1 MFLDKIFKNDK
12 GEYVNILDVLFGK
25 NDLENYIYTIA
36 EAHAIDLI
44 ASTIAKTEIQTF
56 EMKKNKIE
64 ENRGNLYWTLNIQ
77 PNFNENGT
85 SFLYRLV
92 CKLLIDGSA
101 LVLINGSN
109 NEYLYVADDFNISD
123 KVLKEKVFT
132 DIMISDAEGN
142 SISATKKYTTD
153 NTIYFCLNN
162 NLLKTAGEDFK
173 RNTVKILKAAQGSF
187 IKANTGKWK
196 LKKPGGQPML
206 MDAETGQQ
214 LDLKDYKE
222 RITDGLFKE
231 DDAVVLLSE
240 MFDLTNLNENNQKN
254 LTDFENTFLRISKT
268 VAQKWK
274 IPLDVFFGDFT
285 DKSNGMNNFIT
296 FAVDLYY
303 ELIEDGFNISLVGK
317 QSYLKGEYVKFD
329 RSTIFHRD
337 VLDCGTGIDKLT
349 ANKFSRNEINKF
361 LRLPYIDEDWANEHA
376 LTKNYENV
384 KGGAG
389 SEE

>member
-12 GEYVNILDVLFGK
+12 GEYVNIFDVLFGK

-64 ENRGNLYWTLNIQ
+64 ENKGNLYWTLNIQ

-85 SFLYRLV
+85 SFLYKLV
-92 CKLLIDGSA
+92 SKILVDKSA

-109 NEYLYVADDFNISD
+109 NEYLYVADEFNISD
-123 KVLKEKVFT
+123 KVLKEKLFT
-132 DIMISDAEGN
+132 DITISDEEGN
-142 SISATKKYTTD
+142 SINVTKKYTTD
-153 NTIYFCLNN
+153 NTIYFCLKN
-162 NLLKTAGEDFK
+162 NLLKTASENFK
-173 RNTVKILKAAQGSF
+173 QNTGKILKAAQGSF

-196 LKKPGGQPML
+196 LKKPGGQPTL

-231 DDAVVLLSE
+231 EDSVVLLSE
-240 MFDLTNLNENNQKN
+240 MFDLINLNQNNEKN

-285 DKSNGMNNFIT
+285 DKSNGLNNFIT

-329 RSTIFHRD
+329 RSTISHKD

-361 LRLPYIDEDWANEHA
+361 LKLPYIDEDWANEHA

-384 KGGAG
+384 KGGAE
-389 SEE
+389 SEK

>member
-12 GEYVNILDVLFGK
+12 GEYVNILEVLFGK

-85 SFLYRLV
+85 SFLYKLV

-109 NEYLYVADDFNISD
+109 NEYLYVADEFNISD

-132 DIMISDAEGN
+132 DIMISDTEGN
-142 SISATKKYTTD
+142 SISVTKKYTTD

-173 RNTVKILKAAQGSF
+173 RNTEKILKAAQGSF

-329 RSTIFHRD
+329 RSTISHRD

>member
-12 GEYVNILDVLFGK
+12 GEYVNILEVLFGK

-109 NEYLYVADDFNISD
+109 NEYLYVADEFNISD

-132 DIMISDAEGN
+132 DIMISDTEGN
-142 SISATKKYTTD
+142 SISVTKKYTTD

-173 RNTVKILKAAQGSF
+173 RNTGKILKATQGSF

-285 DKSNGMNNFIT
+285 DKSNGTNNFIT

-384 KGGAG
+384 KGGAR

>member
-12 GEYVNILDVLFGK
+12 GEYVNIFDVLFGK

-56 EMKKNKIE
+56 EMKQNKIE
-64 ENRGNLYWTLNIQ
+64 ENKGNLYWTLNIQ

-85 SFLYRLV
+85 NFLYKLV
-92 CKLLIDGSA
+92 SKILVDKSA

-109 NEYLYVADDFNISD
+109 NEYLYVADEFNISD
-123 KVLKEKVFT
+123 KVLKEKLFT
-132 DIMISDAEGN
+132 DITISDAEGN
-142 SISATKKYTTD
+142 SINVTKKYTTD
-153 NTIYFCLNN
+153 NTIYFCLKN
-162 NLLKTAGEDFK
+162 NLLKTASENFK
-173 RNTVKILKAAQGSF
+173 QNTGKILKAAQGSF

-196 LKKPGGQPML
+196 LKKPGGQPTL

-231 DDAVVLLSE
+231 EDSVVLLSE
-240 MFDLTNLNENNQKN
+240 MFDLINLNQNNEKN

-285 DKSNGMNNFIT
+285 DKSNGLNNFIT

-329 RSTIFHRD
+329 RSTISHKD

-361 LRLPYIDEDWANEHA
+361 LKLPYIDEDWANEHA

-384 KGGAG
+384 KGGAE
-389 SEE
+389 SEK

>member
-1 MFLDKIFKNDK
+1 
-12 GEYVNILDVLFGK
+12 
-25 NDLENYIYTIA
+25 
-36 EAHAIDLI
+36 
-44 ASTIAKTEIQTF
+44 
-56 EMKKNKIE
+56 
-64 ENRGNLYWTLNIQ
+64 
-77 PNFNENGT
+77 
-85 SFLYRLV
+85 
-92 CKLLIDGSA
+92 
-101 LVLINGSN
+101 
-109 NEYLYVADDFNISD
+109 
-123 KVLKEKVFT
+123 
-132 DIMISDAEGN
+132 
-142 SISATKKYTTD
+142 
-153 NTIYFCLNN
+153 
-162 NLLKTAGEDFK
+162 
-173 RNTVKILKAAQGSF
+173 
-187 IKANTGKWK
+187 
-196 LKKPGGQPML
+196 ML

-240 MFDLTNLNENNQKN
+240 MFDLTNLNGNNQKN

-285 DKSNGMNNFIT
+285 DKSNGTNNFIT

-317 QSYLKGEYVKFD
+317 QSYLKGEYVKFN
-329 RSTIFHRD
+329 RSTISHRD

-361 LRLPYIDEDWANEHA
+361 LRLPYIDEEWANEHA

>member
-12 GEYVNILDVLFGK
+12 GEYVNIFDVLFGK

-56 EMKKNKIE
+56 EMKQNKIE
-64 ENRGNLYWTLNIQ
+64 ENKGNLYWTLNIQ

-85 SFLYRLV
+85 SFLYKLV
-92 CKLLIDGSA
+92 SKILVDKSA

-109 NEYLYVADDFNISD
+109 NEYLYVADEFNISD
-123 KVLKEKVFT
+123 KVLKEKLFT
-132 DIMISDAEGN
+132 DITISDAEGN
-142 SISATKKYTTD
+142 SINVTKKYTTD
-153 NTIYFCLNN
+153 NTIYFCLKN
-162 NLLKTAGEDFK
+162 NLLKTASENFK
-173 RNTVKILKAAQGSF
+173 QNTGKILKAAQGSF

-196 LKKPGGQPML
+196 LKKPGGQPTL

-231 DDAVVLLSE
+231 EDSVVLLSE
-240 MFDLTNLNENNQKN
+240 MFDLINLNQNNEKN

-285 DKSNGMNNFIT
+285 DKSNGLNNFIT

-329 RSTIFHRD
+329 RSTISHKD

-384 KGGAG
+384 KGGAE
-389 SEE
+389 SEK

>member
-12 GEYVNILDVLFGK
+12 GEYVNILEVLFGK

-85 SFLYRLV
+85 SFLYKLV
-92 CKLLIDGSA
+92 CKLLINGSA

-109 NEYLYVADDFNISD
+109 NEYLYVADEFNISD

-173 RNTVKILKAAQGSF
+173 RNTGKILKAAQGSF

-285 DKSNGMNNFIT
+285 DKSNGTNNFIT
-296 FAVDLYY
+296 FGVDLYY
-303 ELIEDGFNISLVGK
+303 ELIEDSFNISLVGK
-317 QSYLKGEYVKFD
+317 QSYLKGEYVKFN
-329 RSTIFHRD
+329 RSTISHRD

>member
-109 NEYLYVADDFNISD
+109 NEYLYVADEFNISD

-162 NLLKTAGEDFK
+162 NLLKTASEDFK

-329 RSTIFHRD
+329 RSTISHRD

>member
-12 GEYVNILDVLFGK
+12 GEYVDILDVLFGK

-56 EMKKNKIE
+56 EMQKNKIE
-64 ENRGNLYWTLNIQ
+64 ESRGNLYWTLNIQ

-85 SFLYRLV
+85 SFLYKLV
-92 CKLLIDGSA
+92 CKLLVDSSA

-109 NEYLYVADDFNISD
+109 NEHLYVADRFNISD
-123 KVLKEKVFT
+123 KILKEKVFT

-162 NLLKTAGEDFK
+162 NLLRTAGENFK
-173 RNTVKILKAAQGSF
+173 RNTGKILKAAQGSF

-240 MFDLTNLNENNQKN
+240 MFDLTNLNGNNQKN

-285 DKSNGMNNFIT
+285 DKSNGTNNFIT

-329 RSTIFHRD
+329 RSTISHRD

>member
-12 GEYVNILDVLFGK
+12 GEYVNIFDVLFGK

-56 EMKKNKIE
+56 EMKQNKIE
-64 ENRGNLYWTLNIQ
+64 ENKGNLYWTLNIQ

-85 SFLYRLV
+85 SFLYKLV
-92 CKLLIDGSA
+92 SKILVDKSA

-109 NEYLYVADDFNISD
+109 NEYLYVADEFNISD
-123 KVLKEKVFT
+123 KVLKEKLFT
-132 DIMISDAEGN
+132 DITISDAEGN
-142 SISATKKYTTD
+142 SINVTKKYTTD
-153 NTIYFCLNN
+153 NTIYFCLKN
-162 NLLKTAGEDFK
+162 NLLKTASENFK
-173 RNTVKILKAAQGSF
+173 QNTGKILKAAQGSF

-196 LKKPGGQPML
+196 LKKPGGQPTL

-231 DDAVVLLSE
+231 EDSVVLLSE
-240 MFDLTNLNENNQKN
+240 MFDLINLNQNNEKN

-285 DKSNGMNNFIT
+285 DKSNGLNNFIT

-329 RSTIFHRD
+329 RSTISHKD

-361 LRLPYIDEDWANEHA
+361 LKLPYIDEDWANEHA

-384 KGGAG
+384 KGGAE
-389 SEE
+389 SEK

>member
-12 GEYVNILDVLFGK
+12 GEYVNILEVLFGK

-85 SFLYRLV
+85 SFLYKLV
-92 CKLLIDGSA
+92 CKLLINGSA

-109 NEYLYVADDFNISD
+109 NEYLYVADEFNISD

-173 RNTVKILKAAQGSF
+173 RNTEKILKAAQGSF

-285 DKSNGMNNFIT
+285 DKSNGTNNFIT
-296 FAVDLYY
+296 FGVDLYY

-317 QSYLKGEYVKFD
+317 QSYLKGEYVKFN
-329 RSTIFHRD
+329 RSTISHRD

>member
-12 GEYVNILDVLFGK
+12 GEYVDILDVLFGK
-25 NDLENYIYTIA
+25 TDLENYIYTIA

-64 ENRGNLYWTLNIQ
+64 ESRGNLYWTLNIQ

-85 SFLYRLV
+85 SFLYKLV
-92 CKLLIDGSA
+92 CKLLVNSSA

-109 NEYLYVADDFNISD
+109 NEYLYVADRFSISD

-142 SISATKKYTTD
+142 STSATKKYTTD

-162 NLLKTAGEDFK
+162 NLLRTAGENFK
-173 RNTVKILKAAQGSF
+173 RNTGKILKAAQGSF

-206 MDAETGQQ
+206 MDAATGQQ

-231 DDAVVLLSE
+231 DDAVILLSE
-240 MFDLTNLNENNQKN
+240 MFDLTNLNQNKEKN

-274 IPLDVFFGDFT
+274 IPFDVFFGDFT
-285 DKSNGMNNFIT
+285 DKSNGSNNFIT

-329 RSTIFHRD
+329 RSTISHRD

>member
-1 MFLDKIFKNDK
+1 MFLGKIFKNDK
-12 GEYVNILDVLFGK
+12 GEYVSILEVLFGK
-25 NDLENYIYTIA
+25 NNLENYIYTMA

-44 ASTIAKTEIQTF
+44 ASIIAKTEIQTF

-64 ENRGNLYWTLNIQ
+64 ENRGDLYWTLNIQ

-85 SFLYRLV
+85 SFLYKLV
-92 CKLLIDGSA
+92 CKLLVDGSA

-109 NEYLYVADDFNISD
+109 NEYLYIADEFNISD
-123 KVLKEKVFT
+123 RVLKEKVFT
-132 DIMISDAEGN
+132 DITISDAEGN
-142 SISATKKYTTD
+142 SINTTKKYTTD
-153 NTIYFCLNN
+153 NTIYFSLKN
-162 NLLKTAGEDFK
+162 NLLKQASESFK
-173 RNTVKILKAAQGSF
+173 TNSGKILKTAQSSF
-187 IKANTGKWK
+187 IKTNTGKWK
-196 LKKPGGQPML
+196 LKKPGGQPTL
-206 MDAETGQQ
+206 IDAETNKPIE
-214 LDLKDYKE
+214 LKEYTEK
-222 RITDGLFKE
+222 ITKGLFEE

-240 MFDLTNLNENNQKN
+240 MFDLINLNLNNQKN
-254 LTDFENTFLRISKT
+254 ITDFESIFLRTSKT

-285 DKSNGMNNFIT
+285 DKSNGLNNFIT
-296 FAVDLYY
+296 FGVDLYY

-317 QSYLKGEYVKFD
+317 QSYLKGEYVKFN
-329 RSTIFHRD
+329 RSTIAHKD
-337 VLDCGTGIDKLT
+337 VLDCGTSIDKLT

-384 KGGAG
+384 KGGAN

>member
-12 GEYVNILDVLFGK
+12 GEYVNILEVLFGK

-109 NEYLYVADDFNISD
+109 NEYLYVADEFNISD

-132 DIMISDAEGN
+132 DIMISDTEGN
-142 SISATKKYTTD
+142 SISVTKKYTTD

-173 RNTVKILKAAQGSF
+173 RNTRKILKAAQGSF

-329 RSTIFHRD
+329 RSTISHRD

-384 KGGAG
+384 KGGAR

>member
-12 GEYVNILDVLFGK
+12 GEYVDILDVLFGK

-56 EMKKNKIE
+56 EMQKNKIE
-64 ENRGNLYWTLNIQ
+64 ESRGNLYWTLNIQ

-85 SFLYRLV
+85 SFLYKLV
-92 CKLLIDGSA
+92 CKLLVDSSA

-109 NEYLYVADDFNISD
+109 NEYLYVADRFNISD

-162 NLLKTAGEDFK
+162 KLLRTAGENFK
-173 RNTVKILKAAQGSF
+173 LNTGKILKAAQGSF

-206 MDAETGQQ
+206 MDVATGQQ

-231 DDAVVLLSE
+231 DDAVILLSE
-240 MFDLTNLNENNQKN
+240 MFDLTNLNQNKEKN

-274 IPLDVFFGDFT
+274 IPFDVFFGDFT
-285 DKSNGMNNFIT
+285 DKSNGLNNFIT

-329 RSTIFHRD
+329 RSTISHRD

>member
-12 GEYVNILDVLFGK
+12 GEYVNILEVLFGK

-109 NEYLYVADDFNISD
+109 NEYLYVADEFNISD

-132 DIMISDAEGN
+132 DIMISDTEGN
-142 SISATKKYTTD
+142 SISVTKKYTTD

-162 NLLKTAGEDFK
+162 NLLKTAGENFK
-173 RNTVKILKAAQGSF
+173 RNTEKILKAAQGSF

-285 DKSNGMNNFIT
+285 DKSNGLNNFIT

-329 RSTIFHRD
+329 RSTISHRD

>member
-12 GEYVNILDVLFGK
+12 GEYVNIFEVLFGK

-64 ENRGNLYWTLNIQ
+64 ENKGNLYWTLNIQ

-85 SFLYRLV
+85 SFLYKLV
-92 CKLLIDGSA
+92 SKILVDKSA

-109 NEYLYVADDFNISD
+109 NEYLYVADEFNISD
-123 KVLKEKVFT
+123 KVLKEKLFT
-132 DIMISDAEGN
+132 DITISDEEGN
-142 SISATKKYTTD
+142 SINVTKKYTTD
-153 NTIYFCLNN
+153 NTIYFCLKN
-162 NLLKTAGEDFK
+162 NLLKTASENFK
-173 RNTVKILKAAQGSF
+173 QNTGKILKAAQGSF

-196 LKKPGGQPML
+196 LKKPGGQPTL

-231 DDAVVLLSE
+231 EDSVVLLSE
-240 MFDLTNLNENNQKN
+240 MFDLINLNQNNEKN

-285 DKSNGMNNFIT
+285 DKSNGLNNFIT

-329 RSTIFHRD
+329 RSTISHKD

-361 LRLPYIDEDWANEHA
+361 LKLPYIDEDWANEHA

-384 KGGAG
+384 KGGAE
-389 SEE
+389 SEK

>member
-1 MFLDKIFKNDK
+1 MFPDKIFKNDK
-12 GEYVNILDVLFGK
+12 GEYVDILDVLFGK
-25 NDLENYIYTIA
+25 TDLENYIYTIA

-64 ENRGNLYWTLNIQ
+64 ESRGNLYWTLNIQ

-85 SFLYRLV
+85 SFLYKLV
-92 CKLLIDGSA
+92 CKLLVNSSA

-109 NEYLYVADDFNISD
+109 NEYLYVADRFSISD

-142 SISATKKYTTD
+142 STSATKKYTTD

-162 NLLKTAGEDFK
+162 NLLRTAGENFK
-173 RNTVKILKAAQGSF
+173 RNTGKILKAAQGSF

-206 MDAETGQQ
+206 MDAATGQQ

-231 DDAVVLLSE
+231 DDAVILLSE
-240 MFDLTNLNENNQKN
+240 MFDLTNLNQNKEKN

-274 IPLDVFFGDFT
+274 IPFDVFFGDFT
-285 DKSNGMNNFIT
+285 DKSNGSNNFIT

-329 RSTIFHRD
+329 RSTISHRD

-361 LRLPYIDEDWANEHA
+361 LRLPYIDEDWANEHD

>member
-12 GEYVNILDVLFGK
+12 GEYVDILDVLFGK

-56 EMKKNKIE
+56 EMQKNKIE
-64 ENRGNLYWTLNIQ
+64 ESRGNLYWTLNIQ

-85 SFLYRLV
+85 SFLYKLV
-92 CKLLIDGSA
+92 CKLLVDSSA

-109 NEYLYVADDFNISD
+109 NEYLYVADRFNISD
-123 KVLKEKVFT
+123 KILKEKVFT

-162 NLLKTAGEDFK
+162 NLLRTAGENFK
-173 RNTVKILKAAQGSF
+173 RNTGKILKAAQGSF

-240 MFDLTNLNENNQKN
+240 MFDLTNLNGNNQKN

-285 DKSNGMNNFIT
+285 DKSNGTNNFIT

-329 RSTIFHRD
+329 RSTISHRD